1 MRCGSVCGR
10 ESARITLRKKK
21 HPEPP
26 LSHIL
31 AYPMAANMAGS
42 GAQRNGS
49 TRVSASVGSERMG
62 DCGGERGERY
72 GYACALTIA
81 GRLPC
86 RRTSRS
92 EWYE

>member
-72 GYACALTIA
+72 G
-81 GRLPC
+81 RLRAHH
-86 RRTSRS
+86 RREVTVSPHFAFGVV
-92 EWYE
+92 